1 MRKRIVKSF
10 ALLPAVLLCLH
21 LAAAAPGAQEAYRLV
36 EVKSPRCDLSEV
48 PPIDPAPGGAFA
60 TALNNNPEFRGAVVV
75 YGLEGYARSY
85 AEQIRE
91 RMNNFSGVDARRLVA
106 VYGGHEEETRLE
118 LWVIPKGAAEP
129 ESNYVEDTRRA
140 RLFAVYSYWNGDYCG
155 NGRAPALAA
164 FAEALKRRP
173 GWRGHVVVRRHRNTV
188 RPGER
193 DWDPDGNVS
202 RRRALRRAAR
212 DKLSLVRFRVP
223 AAQVKA
229 SVGADDRWTHAEL
242 WLVPPGAEP
251 PAATPARA
259 KQAKVD

>member
-1 MRKRIVKSF
+1 MQKRFVKSF
-10 ALLPAVLLCLH
+10 VLLPAALVCLH
-21 LAAAAPGAQEAYRLV
+21 LAAAGLRAQEAYRLV

-48 PPIDPAPGGAFA
+48 PPIDPPPGGAFA
-60 TALNNNPEFRGAVVV
+60 TTLNNNPEFRGAVVV

-91 RMNNFSGVDARRLVA
+91 RMNNFSGVDAARLVT

-129 ESNYVEDTRRA
+129 KSNYVEDTQRA
-140 RLFAVYSYWNGDYCG
+140 RLFATYSYWKGDYCG
-155 NGRAPALAA
+155 NGRGPALAA

-173 GWRGHVVVRRHRNTV
+173 GWRGHIVVRRHRNTV

-202 RRRALRRAAR
+202 LRRALRRAAK
-212 DKLSLVRFRVP
+212 DKLSLVKLRVP

-229 SVGADDRWTHAEL
+229 SVGADAGWTHAEL
-242 WLVPPGAEP
+242 WLVPPGA
-251 PAATPARA
+251 ATAARA